1 MNRADC
7 VFLISMVLIFFFFF
21 LKAFAAMVGFLGLS
35 SVIFVDSVP
44 VNGSGLGKRRAPT
57 PSSRWALPPVVF
69 MKKKENLT

>member
-1 MNRADC
+1 
-7 VFLISMVLIFFFFF
+7 
-21 LKAFAAMVGFLGLS
+21 MVGFLGLS